1 MAIHKMML
9 IFIFLFISTLKNTN
23 AFANGRLEI
32 VKSKIPAERG
42 ELTRQ
47 LYLKEIKYLDSA
59 TGKQELT
66 NLLAFAK
73 QNNDPALS
81 VVCLLLLAEYE
92 EDIFPPRG
100 KGDDAIVL
108 SYLTSAK
115 SIAEK
120 NKLAIELGKS
130 YHAIGLFNYHRKKYE
145 KAFENIYRANNI
157 FKIEGY
163 EKVTGLYRIMMDIGF
178 LYYDYNI
185 LDSALPYLLLAS
197 KQKSTITWEQKMT
210 NNAIGII
217 YQKYKKYDSA
227 LYYQLITQA
236 IAVKDKDST
245 WIGIAQCYTGS
256 IFMTMNKYDSAT
268 KYLEAGAELCKKRK
282 EWTTYVVA
290 NTNLAKIKIE
300 QQKYEEAL
308 ELLNNARQ
316 MSINIVDIRLLQQL
330 YEQYVSYYEKT
341 NKPSIAFQYLKL
353 FNKVNDSLMLVYNE
367 KMYTNAQV
375 RIESERKLG
384 TINLLQ
390 SEKKYLLITRNLVVS
405 LLFVIIVVVYLLV
418 IRIRTKNKI
427 KLLQFENEQSILQ
440 LEKKVAQESL
450 EGAGK
455 ALEFYK
461 DNLLLKNDLIDQYQL
476 EIELLNSQ
484 VSGTVQVE
492 KQQALAT
499 LLQSTILTDA
509 EWNDFK
515 LLFDKVHQ
523 GYIVRLNC
531 QYPSFTFSEI
541 RLILLSRLDLSD
553 REISRMLGIS
563 IDAVRKTRHRL
574 RKKLNDNE
582 QLNFED
588 LIASI

>member
-1 MAIHKMML
+1 MAIHKRKL
-9 IFIFLFISTLKNTN
+9 IYIFLFISILINTN

-32 VKSKIPAERG
+32 VKSKVPNERA
-42 ELTRQ
+42 ELTRK

-73 QNNDPALS
+73 QNNDPSLS

-100 KGDDAIVL
+100 KGDDVKVL

-115 SIAEK
+115 NIAEK
-120 NKLAIELGKS
+120 NKLAIELGKA
-130 YHAIGLFNYHRKKYE
+130 YHAIGLFDYHRKKYG

-157 FKIEGY
+157 FKVEGY

-227 LYYQLITQA
+227 LYYQLVTQT

-268 KYLEAGAELCKKRK
+268 KYLEAGIELCKKHK
-282 EWTTYVVA
+282 EWTTYVFA

-316 MSINIVDIRLLQQL
+316 ISINIVDIKLLQQL

-341 NKPSIAFQYLKL
+341 NNPLSAFQYLKL
-353 FNKVNDSLMLVYNE
+353 FNKANDSLMLVYNE

-390 SEKKYLLITRNLVVS
+390 SEKKYLVVTRNLVLA
-405 LLFVIIVVVYLLV
+405 LLFVIIVVLYLLI
-418 IRIRTKNKI
+418 IRIRAKSKA
-427 KLLQFENEQSILQ
+427 KLLQFENEQSFLK

-450 EGAGK
+450 EGAVK

-461 DNLLLKNDLIDQYQL
+461 NNLLLKNDLIDQYQL

-484 VSGTVQVE
+484 VSGTVQIE
-492 KQQALAT
+492 KQDALAT

-515 LLFDKVHQ
+515 LLFDKVHK
-523 GYIVRLNC
+523 GYIVRLKS